1 MKRIV
6 AVTLLLLG
14 SLFTLPF
21 ASHPTYGA
29 LPTGIVCIA
38 PATSTQCPAPFTVG
52 NVSVGSSFLVG
63 IFVDNSQAMGGF
75 DIYVRSDPA
84 FVNPTGA
91 ALGTLIP
98 TATQSLT
105 SICINGTPTTGSCT
119 VGAANGPGVV
129 EATTIDSSGNNECGG
144 NSPCSGMAF
153 TINYTVV
160 AKTSST
166 VISYPTAA
174 GCATSSVS
182 SPANT
187 CVLVDDATGNPLPET
202 IQTGTFT
209 SLD

>member
-75 DIYVRSDPA
+75 DIFVNSSNA
-84 FVNPTGA
+84 FVNPTSA
-91 ALGTLIP
+91 ALGPLIASP
-98 TATQSLT
+98 SLT

-119 VGAANGPGVV
+119 VGSANGPGV
-129 EATTIDSSGNNECGG
+129 
-144 NSPCSGMAF
+144 
-153 TINYTVV
+153 
-160 AKTSST
+160 
-166 VISYPTAA
+166 
-174 GCATSSVS
+174 
-182 SPANT
+182 
-187 CVLVDDATGNPLPET
+187 
-202 IQTGTFT
+202 
-209 SLD
+209 